1 MLRHLVIL
9 DVYAISNRSNSILEG
24 SPLILLNASA
34 LSRTY
39 FVKFQICHILR
50 HENSKFNMLGHQAS
64 GYDIIGL
71 IFTMKKVDAK
81 GPNYSE
87 FSGTNY
93 LISKTD

>member
-1 MLRHLVIL
+1 
-9 DVYAISNRSNSILEG
+9 
-24 SPLILLNASA
+24 
-34 LSRTY
+34 
-39 FVKFQICHILR
+39 
-50 HENSKFNMLGHQAS
+50 MLGHQAS